1 MDFSKLNGKIYFQNK
16 FINNKEAKIH
26 VLNHSL
32 HFSSA
37 VFEGIR
43 VYNKKILFLEDHLV
57 RLLRSSKVMGL
68 KPDLSL
74 KKLRKIHKKIIE
86 INKIENGYIRPLVYR
101 SSHSMSPDTSKCKSL
116 VCIATWKW
124 PALFASDLGIKLNIA
139 RYPKLN
145 NKIYPMEAKSSGSYQ
160 ISVISRIESAK
171 KKFDDCLMLDIK
183 KNIAETSA
191 CNIFWIK
198 KDTVYTSKE
207 HSILDGITRKAVI
220 EICKINK
227 LKVKKGDYLYFS
239 VFYPALK
246 RKLSIKLTKQF
257 PFTIE
262 SWEETFTQR
271 GKKLTTKA
279 VKIKTIQ
286 SAYWSKNGVA
296 DTKERQELKL

>member
-1 MDFSKLNGKIYFQNK
+1 
-16 FINNKEAKIH
+16 
-26 VLNHSL
+26 
-32 HFSSA
+32 
-37 VFEGIR
+37 
-43 VYNKKILFLEDHLV
+43 
-57 RLLRSSKVMGL
+57 
-68 KPDLSL
+68 
-74 KKLRKIHKKIIE
+74 
-86 INKIENGYIRPLVYR
+86 
-101 SSHSMSPDTSKCKSL
+101 MSPDTSKCKSL

-227 LKVKKGDYLYFS
+227 LKVKKGDYKIKHILNS
-239 VFYPALK
+239 DCVFVTGTAAEIQFVK
-246 RKLSIKLTKQF
+246 RINKFKFDKNNQIFQKIKKAY
-257 PFTIE
+257 
-262 SWEETFTQR
+262 
-271 GKKLTTKA
+271 KKLKENPPIK
-279 VKIKTIQ
+279 VKEIRKVF
-286 SAYWSKNGVA
+286 K
-296 DTKERQELKL
+296 

>member
-1 MDFSKLNGKIYFQNK
+1 MDFSKLKGKIYFQNK

-57 RLLRSSKVMGL
+57 RLLKSSKVMGL

-124 PALFASDLGIKLNIA
+124 PTLFASDLGIKLNIA

-207 HSILDGITRKAVI
+207 HSILNGITRKAVI

-227 LKVKKGDYLYFS
+227 LKVKKGDY
-239 VFYPALK
+239 
-246 RKLSIKLTKQF
+246 
-257 PFTIE
+257 
-262 SWEETFTQR
+262 
-271 GKKLTTKA
+271 
-279 VKIKTIQ
+279 KIKHILNSDCVFVTGTAAEIQ
-286 SAYWSKNGVA
+286 FVKRINKSKFDKNNQIFQKIKKAYEKL
-296 DTKERQELKL
+296 KENPPIKVKEIRKVFK

>member
-1 MDFSKLNGKIYFQNK
+1 MDFSKLNGKIYFKNK

-68 KPDLSL
+68 KPDFSL

-124 PALFASDLGIKLNIA
+124 PALFASDFGIKLNIA

-207 HSILDGITRKAVI
+207 HSILNGITRKAVI

-227 LKVKKGDYLYFS
+227 LKVKKGDY
-239 VFYPALK
+239 
-246 RKLSIKLTKQF
+246 
-257 PFTIE
+257 
-262 SWEETFTQR
+262 
-271 GKKLTTKA
+271 
-279 VKIKTIQ
+279 KIKHILNSDCAFVTGTAAEIQ
-286 SAYWSKNGVA
+286 FVKRINKSKFDKNNQIFQKIKKAYEKL
-296 DTKERQELKL
+296 KENPPIKVKEIGKVFK